1 LSLFPDKDDDILTRE
16 IESWKGFE
24 DALKT
29 EEDRVL
35 FKRMLNNCYKYS
47 TAVNSKG
54 DLFPTEAVLMSLIL
68 QQQKM
73 IDWLIVQISFWF
85 KRSDNNNSRS
95 SKKKEEGQ

>member
-1 LSLFPDKDDDILTRE
+1 MSLFPDKDDDILTRE

-35 FKRMLNNCYKYS
+35 FKRMLNDCYKYS
-47 TAVNSKG
+47 IAINAKG
-54 DLFPTEAVLMSLIL
+54 ELFPTGAVLMSLIF

-73 IDWLIVQISFWF
+73 IDWLIVQISWF
-85 KRSDNNNSRS
+85 KRSDNSR
-95 SKKKEEGQ
+95 SKKKESQ